1 MEKRKITVI
10 PTKTH
15 KTQVIESAATTLA
28 ELKADLTK
36 AGIDYTDCTF
46 FEGLTKIELK
56 NDAAILPH
64 DVPYKGTTT
73 NNLVFM
79 ITNASKKIRSGAG
92 LDRKAIIEEIKAKNL
107 TEVVKKTYGKNYTNC
122 KTEALQEILNKEA
135 ASTTADA
142 STPTA
147 KAAPIKKEVPNMPVT
162 KTIDPSNYVTNL
174 SSYVTKAELREVIES
189 LLKEMEN
196 AGMDYSDDID
206 IDNIAIIGNVT
217 SDTSNA
223 SKEEKSDSPYS
234 ASELDSMFKNM

>member
-79 ITNASKKIRSGAG
+79 ITNASKKIRSGVK
-92 LDRKAIIEEIKAKNL
+92 LDRKAIIEEIKSKNL
-107 TEVVKKTYGKNYTNC
+107 TELVKKTYGKNYTNC
-122 KTEALQEILNKEA
+122 KTEDLEKILNKEA
-135 ASTTADA
+135 ASTTIDA
-142 STPTA
+142 LAPVA
-147 KAAPIKKEVPNMPVT
+147 KVAPAKKETVEIKSNTSVFDNTEYIT
-162 KTIDPSNYVTNL
+162 KTQLTKILTFILDKMDDVEYFSNINL
-174 SSYVTKAELREVIES
+174 DNCPYLRDNVVK
-189 LLKEMEN
+189 KE
-196 AGMDYSDDID
+196 
-206 IDNIAIIGNVT
+206 T
-217 SDTSNA
+217 S
-223 SKEEKSDSPYS
+223 ESPYS
-234 ASELDSMFKNM
+234 SNELDDMFKDM

>member
-79 ITNASKKIRSGAG
+79 ITNASKKIRSGAK

-122 KTEALQEILNKEA
+122 KTEDLEKILSMNNTSTPKEA
-135 ASTTADA
+135 PA
-142 STPTA
+142 
-147 KAAPIKKEVPNMPVT
+147 KKEVSNNPAM
-162 KTIDPSNYVTNL
+162 KTTNL

-189 LLKEMEN
+189 LLKETEKV
-196 AGMDYSDDID
+196 GYVEDID
-206 IDNIAIIGNVT
+206 IDNIAIIGDV
-217 SDTSNA
+217 SSNN
-223 SKEEKSDSPYS
+223 SEEEKSDSPYS
-234 ASELDSMFKNM
+234 SNELDDMFKDM

>member
-79 ITNASKKIRSGAG
+79 ITNASKKIRSGAK
-92 LDRKAIIEEIKAKNL
+92 LDRKAIIEEIKVKNL

-122 KTEALQEILNKEA
+122 KTEDLEKILNKKA
-135 ASTTADA
+135 ASTTVDA
-142 STPTA
+142 SAPTA
-147 KAAPIKKEVPNMPVT
+147 KAAPVKKPVIKAD
-162 KTIDPSNYVTNL
+162 DPSNYVT
-174 SSYVTKAELREVIES
+174 KAELKKVIES
-189 LLKEMEN
+189 LLEEMEN
-196 AGMDYSDDID
+196 TGMDYSDDID

-217 SDTSNA
+217 SDTS
-223 SKEEKSDSPYS
+223 KEEESDSPYS
-234 ASELDSMFKNM
+234 SNELDDMFKDM

>member
-79 ITNASKKIRSGAG
+79 ITNASKKIRSGAK

-122 KTEALQEILNKEA
+122 KTEDLEKILSMNNTPTLKEA
-135 ASTTADA
+135 PA
-142 STPTA
+142 
-147 KAAPIKKEVPNMPVT
+147 KKEV
-162 KTIDPSNYVTNL
+162 SNESVMKITDL
-174 SSYVTKAELREVIES
+174 SNYVTKAELREVIES
-189 LLKEMEN
+189 LLKEMEDVEV
-196 AGMDYSDDID
+196 DYVEDVD
-206 IDNIAIIGNVT
+206 IDNIAIIGKV
-217 SDTSNA
+217 SSSN
-223 SKEEKSDSPYS
+223 SEEEKSDSPYS
-234 ASELDSMFKNM
+234 SNELDDMFKDM

>member
-28 ELKADLTK
+28 ELKSDLTK

-79 ITNASKKIRSGAG
+79 ITNASKKIRSGAK
-92 LDRKAIIEEIKAKNL
+92 LDRKAIVEEIKAKNL

-122 KTEALQEILNKEA
+122 KTEDLEKILSMNNTPTLKEA
-135 ASTTADA
+135 HA
-142 STPTA
+142 
-147 KAAPIKKEVPNMPVT
+147 KKEIHNESVI
-162 KTIDPSNYVTNL
+162 KTTDLSNYVTK
-174 SSYVTKAELREVIES
+174 SELREVIES
-189 LLKEMEN
+189 LLKEMEDVEI
-196 AGMDYSDDID
+196 DYVEDVD
-206 IDNIAIIGNVT
+206 IDNIAIIGKV
-217 SDTSNA
+217 SSSN
-223 SKEEKSDSPYS
+223 SEEEKSDSPYS
-234 ASELDSMFKNM
+234 SNELDDMFKNM

>member
-79 ITNASKKIRSGAG
+79 ITNASKKIRSGAK
-92 LDRKAIIEEIKAKNL
+92 LDRKSIVEEIKAKNL

-122 KTEALQEILNKEA
+122 KTEDLEKILSMNNTPTLKEA
-135 ASTTADA
+135 PA
-142 STPTA
+142 
-147 KAAPIKKEVPNMPVT
+147 KKEVPSESVM
-162 KTIDPSNYVTNL
+162 KTTDLSNYVTK
-174 SSYVTKAELREVIES
+174 VELREVIES
-189 LLKEMEN
+189 LLKEMEEVEI
-196 AGMDYSDDID
+196 DYVEDVD
-206 IDNIAIIGNVT
+206 IDNIAIIGKI
-217 SDTSNA
+217 SSSN
-223 SKEEKSDSPYS
+223 SEEEKSDSPYS
-234 ASELDSMFKNM
+234 SNELDDMFKDM

>member
-79 ITNASKKIRSGAG
+79 ITNASKKIRSGAK
-92 LDRKAIIEEIKAKNL
+92 LDRKAIVEEIKAKNL

-122 KTEALQEILNKEA
+122 KTEDLEKILSMNNNSAPKEAPAKKETAETNILNNTE
-135 ASTTADA
+135 
-142 STPTA
+142 
-147 KAAPIKKEVPNMPVT
+147 
-162 KTIDPSNYVTNL
+162 
-174 SSYVTKAELREVIES
+174 YVTKNQLKEVITS
-189 LLKEMEN
+189 LVEEMKYV
-196 AGMDYSDDID
+196 GMDYSDEIN
-206 IDNIAIIGNVT
+206 IDNISIIGDI
-217 SDTSNA
+217 SSSN
-223 SKEEKSDSPYS
+223 SKKEDDSPYS
-234 ASELDSMFKNM
+234 SNELDDMFKDM

>member
-79 ITNASKKIRSGAG
+79 ITNASKKIRSGAK

-122 KTEALQEILNKEA
+122 KTEDLEKILSMNNTPTLKEA
-135 ASTTADA
+135 PA
-142 STPTA
+142 
-147 KAAPIKKEVPNMPVT
+147 KKEVPSESVM
-162 KTIDPSNYVTNL
+162 KTTDLSNYVTK
-174 SSYVTKAELREVIES
+174 VELREVIES
-189 LLKEMEN
+189 LLKEMEEVEI
-196 AGMDYSDDID
+196 DYVEDVD
-206 IDNIAIIGNVT
+206 IDNIAIIGKV
-217 SDTSNA
+217 STSN
-223 SKEEKSDSPYS
+223 SEEEKSDSPYS
-234 ASELDSMFKNM
+234 SNELDDMFKDM

>member
-79 ITNASKKIRSGAG
+79 ITNASKKIRSGAK

-122 KTEALQEILNKEA
+122 KTEDLEKILSMNNTPTLKEA
-135 ASTTADA
+135 PA
-142 STPTA
+142 
-147 KAAPIKKEVPNMPVT
+147 KKEVPNESVM
-162 KTIDPSNYVTNL
+162 KTTDLSN
-174 SSYVTKAELREVIES
+174 YVTKAELREVIES
-189 LLKEMEN
+189 LLKEMED
-196 AGMDYSDDID
+196 AYVDCVEDVD
-206 IDNIAIIGNVT
+206 IDNIAIIGKV
-217 SDTSNA
+217 SSSN
-223 SKEEKSDSPYS
+223 SEEEKSDSPYS
-234 ASELDSMFKNM
+234 SNELDDMFKDM

>member
-79 ITNASKKIRSGAG
+79 ITNASKKIRSGAK

-122 KTEALQEILNKEA
+122 KTEDLEKILSMNNTSILKEA
-135 ASTTADA
+135 
-142 STPTA
+142 PT
-147 KAAPIKKEVPNMPVT
+147 KKEVPNESIM
-162 KTIDPSNYVTNL
+162 KTTDLSN
-174 SSYVTKAELREVIES
+174 YVTKAELREVIES
-189 LLKEMEN
+189 LLKEMEDVEV
-196 AGMDYSDDID
+196 DYVEDVD
-206 IDNIAIIGNVT
+206 IDNIAIIGKV
-217 SDTSNA
+217 SSSN
-223 SKEEKSDSPYS
+223 SEEEKSDSPYS
-234 ASELDSMFKNM
+234 SNELDDMFKDM

>member
-79 ITNASKKIRSGAG
+79 ITNASKKIRSGAK

-107 TEVVKKTYGKNYTNC
+107 TEVVKKAYGKNYTNC
-122 KTEALQEILNKEA
+122 KTEDLEKILSMNNTPTLKEA
-135 ASTTADA
+135 PA
-142 STPTA
+142 
-147 KAAPIKKEVPNMPVT
+147 KKEVPSESVM
-162 KTIDPSNYVTNL
+162 KTTDLSN
-174 SSYVTKAELREVIES
+174 YVTKAELREVIES
-189 LLKEMEN
+189 LLKEMEDVEV
-196 AGMDYSDDID
+196 DYVEDVD
-206 IDNIAIIGNVT
+206 IDNIAIIGKV
-217 SDTSNA
+217 SLSN
-223 SKEEKSDSPYS
+223 SEEEKSDSPYS
-234 ASELDSMFKNM
+234 SNELDDMFKDM

>member
-79 ITNASKKIRSGAG
+79 ITNASKKIRSGAK

-122 KTEALQEILNKEA
+122 KTEDLEKILSMNNTSAPKEAPAKKETVETKSNTSVLDNTEYITKTQLTEILTFILNKMDNVEYF
-135 ASTTADA
+135 SNINLDNC
-142 STPTA
+142 PYLRDN
-147 KAAPIKKEVPNMPVT
+147 IVKKE
-162 KTIDPSNYVTNL
+162 
-174 SSYVTKAELREVIES
+174 
-189 LLKEMEN
+189 
-196 AGMDYSDDID
+196 
-206 IDNIAIIGNVT
+206 T
-217 SDTSNA
+217 S
-223 SKEEKSDSPYS
+223 ESPYS
-234 ASELDSMFKNM
+234 SNELDDMFKDM

>member
-79 ITNASKKIRSGAG
+79 ITNASKKIRSGAK

-122 KTEALQEILNKEA
+122 KTEDLEKILSMNNTPTLKEA
-135 ASTTADA
+135 PA
-142 STPTA
+142 
-147 KAAPIKKEVPNMPVT
+147 KKEVSNESVM
-162 KTIDPSNYVTNL
+162 KTTDLSN
-174 SSYVTKAELREVIES
+174 YVTKAELREVIKS
-189 LLKEMEN
+189 LLKEMED
-196 AGMDYSDDID
+196 AYVDCVEDVD
-206 IDNIAIIGNVT
+206 IDNIAIIGKV
-217 SDTSNA
+217 SSSN
-223 SKEEKSDSPYS
+223 SEEEKSDSPYS
-234 ASELDSMFKNM
+234 SNELDDMFKDM

>member
-79 ITNASKKIRSGAG
+79 ITNASKKIRSGAK

-122 KTEALQEILNKEA
+122 KTEDLQNILNKEV

-142 STPTA
+142 SAPVAKTA
-147 KAAPIKKEVPNMPVT
+147 PAKKETSSNPAM
-162 KTIDPSNYVTNL
+162 KTTDLSN
-174 SSYVTKAELREVIES
+174 YVTKAELREVIES
-189 LLKEMEN
+189 LLKEMED
-196 AGMDYSDDID
+196 AEVDYVEDVD
-206 IDNIAIIGNVT
+206 IDNIAIIGKV
-217 SDTSNA
+217 SSSN

-234 ASELDSMFKNM
+234 SNELDDMFKDM

>member
-79 ITNASKKIRSGAG
+79 ITNASKKIRSGAK

-122 KTEALQEILNKEA
+122 KTEDLKKILSMNN
-135 ASTTADA
+135 
-142 STPTA
+142 TPTLKEVPA
-147 KAAPIKKEVPNMPVT
+147 KKEVSNESVM
-162 KTIDPSNYVTNL
+162 KTTDLSN
-174 SSYVTKAELREVIES
+174 YVTKAELREVIES
-189 LLKEMEN
+189 LLKEMEDVEV
-196 AGMDYSDDID
+196 DYVEDVD
-206 IDNIAIIGNVT
+206 IDNIAIIGKV
-217 SDTSNA
+217 SSSN
-223 SKEEKSDSPYS
+223 SEEEKSDSLYS
-234 ASELDSMFKNM
+234 SNELDDMFKDM

>member
-79 ITNASKKIRSGAG
+79 ITNASKKIRSGAK

-122 KTEALQEILNKEA
+122 KTEDLERILSMNNNSAPKEA
-135 ASTTADA
+135 PA
-142 STPTA
+142 
-147 KAAPIKKEVPNMPVT
+147 KKETVETKSNTSVPNDT
-162 KTIDPSNYVTNL
+162 EYI
-174 SSYVTKAELREVIES
+174 TKAQLKEVITGLVE
-189 LLKEMEN
+189 EMKYV
-196 AGMDYSDDID
+196 GMDYSDEIN
-206 IDNIAIIGNVT
+206 IDNISIIGDV
-217 SDTSNA
+217 SFSN
-223 SKEEKSDSPYS
+223 SKKEDDSPYS
-234 ASELDSMFKNM
+234 SNELDDMFKDM

>member
-64 DVPYKGTTT
+64 DIPYKGTTT

-79 ITNASKKIRSGAG
+79 ITNASKKIRSGAK
-92 LDRKAIIEEIKAKNL
+92 LDRKAIIEEIKVKNL

-122 KTEALQEILNKEA
+122 KTEDLEKILNKEA

-142 STPTA
+142 SAPTA
-147 KAAPIKKEVPNMPVT
+147 KAAPAKKEAPSKPAM
-162 KTIDPSNYVTNL
+162 KTTDPSNYVT
-174 SSYVTKAELREVIES
+174 KAELKKVIES
-189 LLKEMEN
+189 LLEEMEN

-206 IDNIAIIGNVT
+206 IDNIAIIGNIP

-223 SKEEKSDSPYS
+223 SKKEESDSPYS
-234 ASELDSMFKNM
+234 ASELDNMFKNM